1 MSDFRILINK
11 INSNII
17 ELDERV
23 NNVEKYS
30 TANLIETNRGINIL
44 SDRISKVD
52 KRISNL

>member
-1 MSDFRILINK
+1 MGDFRILINK

-17 ELDERV
+17 ELDKRV

-52 KRISNL
+52 KRISNF